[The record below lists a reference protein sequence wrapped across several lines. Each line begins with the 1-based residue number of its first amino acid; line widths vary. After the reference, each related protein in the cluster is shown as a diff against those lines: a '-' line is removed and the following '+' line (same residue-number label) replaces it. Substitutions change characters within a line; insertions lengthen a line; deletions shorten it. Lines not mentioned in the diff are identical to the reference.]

1 MTFCALST
9 CWGSKWASLWQN
21 PITWDSCSYQV
32 ISSDFWRLF
41 TWHQISWDGCY
52 TRCKRAKYV
61 TRYTYPSLSLC
72 VCVCVRSTGL
82 TAAAMAEAMKL
93 QKMKLMAM
101 NNIHGSQNG
110 TESEN
115 EEMNSSA
122 GQSHTYKDTLKVH
135 WIILLLLTEE
145 VWLKVDVF

>member
-1 MTFCALST
+1 M
-9 CWGSKWASLWQN
+9 
-21 PITWDSCSYQV
+21 
-32 ISSDFWRLF
+32 IS
-41 TWHQISWDGCY
+41 DGCLLDIRSPE
-52 TRCKRAKYV
+52 TDVIPGVKGAKYV
-61 TRYTYPSLSLC
+61 TKYTYPSLSLSLCVC

-101 NNIHGSQNG
+101 NNIHGAGSQNG

-115 EEMNSSA
+115 EELNSSA

-135 WIILLLLTEE
+135 WIILFLLTEK
-145 VWLKVDVF
+145 VWLKVYVFLNLLQKVFNHIKAFYYIHYR